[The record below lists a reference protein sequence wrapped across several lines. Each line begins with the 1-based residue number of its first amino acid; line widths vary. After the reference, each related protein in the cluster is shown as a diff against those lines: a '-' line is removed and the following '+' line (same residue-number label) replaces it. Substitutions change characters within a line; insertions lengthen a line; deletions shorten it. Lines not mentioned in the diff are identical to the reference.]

1 MRELIDIMNQKTVL
15 NESAEGIEF
24 LSEEVMAEFLAE
36 NRRGGWKAALAAIAG
51 AVGATALMAALND
64 MGFLGNEG
72 GDESEY
78 SQGRTDF
85 GPSNDPDFDPYA
97 DGHRQDF

>member
-24 LSEEVMAEFLAE
+24 LSEEAMAELLVE
-36 NRRGGWKAALAAIAG
+36 NRRGGWKAALAAIAV
-51 AVGATALMAALND
+51 AVGATTIVAALNE
-64 MGFLGNEG
+64 MGFMDGAAEAE
-72 GDESEY
+72 DEY

-85 GPSNDPDFDPYA
+85 GPPQSQDYDPYA

>member
-1 MRELIDIMNQKTVL
+1 MRELIDIMNQKTAL

-24 LSEEVMAEFLAE
+24 LSEEAMAEFLAE

-51 AVGATALMAALND
+51 AVGATALMAALSEMGYLNND
-64 MGFLGNEG
+64 G
-72 GDESEY
+72 GDDGEY
-78 SQGRTDF
+78 SQGRSDF
-85 GPSNDPDFDPYA
+85 GPPQSPDFDPYA